1 MSSTATRP
9 KSTFEEF
16 GGRIQYLRRLAD
28 KNDKAWSAFNPSIA
42 HSPERGY
49 AVAIRSSNY
58 VILEH
63 GELSVTKAGP
73 IRNRVWFAE
82 LDDELKLQNLR
93 QVDFSESGHET
104 SRGAEDPKLMWRGG
118 RWMFTAVAMERNIPR
133 ARYCECY
140 MDDDATKVT
149 DIVMYDGIDTNRP
162 EKNWMT
168 CANKPAKFDYIY
180 DGTGIVKDGRVVHW
194 LNNASELSGLR
205 GNTHLLEQADG
216 TYLGVM
222 HRMHGRASKMYSPT
236 RFATVDAYHK
246 NYFHYLV
253 RFDADG
259 RAIEVSDKF
268 QFMGDGIEFA
278 SGIVERGDEF
288 VISFG
293 RDDASSHLAIIK
305 ARDLL
310 KKLQK
315 IKRQ

>member
-1 MSSTATRP
+1 MSSNVTRP
-9 KSTFEEF
+9 KSTFEEL

-42 HSPERGY
+42 YSPEKGY

-82 LDDELKLQNLR
+82 LDDDLKLQNLR
-93 QVDFSESGHET
+93 QIDFSESGHEM
-104 SRGAEDPKLMWRGG
+104 SRGVEDPKLMWRGG

-133 ARYCECY
+133 ARYCECD
-140 MDDDATKVT
+140 MNDDATGVT
-149 DIVMYDGIDTNRP
+149 EIRIFSGADANRP

-168 CANKPAKFDYIY
+168 CAQKPKKFDYIY
-180 DGTGIVKDGRVVHW
+180 DGTGIVKDGKIIHW
-194 LNNASELSGLR
+194 LNDSKELSELR

-222 HRMHGRASKMYSPT
+222 HRMIGKAFKMYSPT

-246 NYFHYLV
+246 NYLHYLV

-259 RAIEVSDKF
+259 RAIEISEEF
-268 QFMGDGIEFA
+268 QFMSSGIEFA
-278 SGIVERGDEF
+278 AGIVERGDEF
-288 VISFG
+288 IISFG
-293 RDDASSHLAIIK
+293 RDDVSSHLAIIES
-305 ARDLL
+305 RRLL
-310 KKLQK
+310 KKLKK
-315 IKRQ
+315 IKH